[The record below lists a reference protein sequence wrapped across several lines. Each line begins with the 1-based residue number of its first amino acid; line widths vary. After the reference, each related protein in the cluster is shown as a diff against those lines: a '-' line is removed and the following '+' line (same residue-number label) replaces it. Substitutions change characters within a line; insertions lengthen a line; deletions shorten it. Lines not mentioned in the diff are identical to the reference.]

1 MKMSDEKLRV
11 LRDEVFGPC
20 TVIGECFSLEELRD
34 DLAEYAGRP
43 GGLRASGLRCG
54 WMMRPTTSF
63 LRVPYERSD
72 AEIARLTER
81 VRSMS
86 GRHARPS
93 RLIYSTVCG

>member
-1 MKMSDEKLRV
+1 MSDEKLRV

-43 GGLRASGLRCG
+43 GGLSL
-54 WMMRPTTSF
+54 WFEMRLDDEAYDLF

-81 VRSMS
+81 VRSMY

-93 RLIYSTVCG
+93 RLIYSSVCG

>member
-43 GGLRASGLRCG
+43 GGLSLWFEMRLDDEAYDLFPEGPIRAVRC
-54 WMMRPTTSF
+54 
-63 LRVPYERSD
+63 
-72 AEIARLTER
+72 
-81 VRSMS
+81 
-86 GRHARPS
+86 
-93 RLIYSTVCG
+93 